1 MERPKTVSNYVFDTI
16 RNQILEGHYVPGSKL
31 DQRSLADELKV
42 SLIPVRESL
51 RQLEAEG
58 WVTLYPHRGA
68 FVATMSADEL
78 REIYLIRGTLEELI
92 THLAVPSL
100 SPETL
105 ERLGD
110 LIIDMEHAT
119 KARDADKLL
128 VLNHD
133 FHFTI
138 YEVAHRPLL
147 MQIIVGLWDR
157 STRYRKFYT
166 HLLDRAPQALAEHK
180 QIYKA
185 CKAKDPIAA
194 GQAVRNN
201 VHQTTE
207 GILSRI
213 HSSQLR
219 TEQQQAAQMEP
230 VRF

>member
-1 MERPKTVSNYVFDTI
+1 VERPKTVSNYVLDNI
-16 RNQILEGHYVPGSKL
+16 RNQILEGYYLPGSKL
-31 DQRSLADELKV
+31 DQRALADELKV

-58 WVTLYPHRGA
+58 WVNLYPHRGA
-68 FVATMSADEL
+68 FVTPMSPDEL
-78 REIYLIRGTLEELI
+78 QEIYLIRGTLEALI
-92 THLAVPSL
+92 TQLAVPSL

-105 ERLGD
+105 ARLGE
-110 LIIDMEHAT
+110 LIIEMEHVT

-128 VLNHD
+128 VLNRD

-138 YEVAHRPLL
+138 YDVAHRPLL

-185 CKAKDPIAA
+185 CKAKDPMAA
-194 GQAVRNN
+194 GRAVRNN
-201 VHQTTE
+201 VNQTTE
-207 GILSRI
+207 VILSRI
-213 HSSQLR
+213 HSSQLL
-219 TEQQQAAQMEP
+219 TEP
-230 VRF
+230 L

>member
-1 MERPKTVSNYVFDTI
+1 VERPKTVSNYVLDTI
-16 RNQILEGHYVPGSKL
+16 RTQILEGYYLPGSRL
-31 DQRSLADELKV
+31 DQRALADKLKV

-58 WVTLYPHRGA
+58 WVNLYPHRGA
-68 FVATMSADEL
+68 FVTTMSPDEL
-78 REIYLIRGTLEELI
+78 QEIYLIRGTLEELI
-92 THLAVPSL
+92 TQLAVPSL

-105 ERLGD
+105 RRLGE
-110 LIIDMEHAT
+110 LIVEMEHAT

-128 VLNHD
+128 VLNRD

-147 MQIIVGLWDR
+147 IQIIVSLWDR

-185 CKAKDPIAA
+185 CKAKDGAAA
-194 GQAVRNN
+194 GRAVRNN
-201 VHQTTE
+201 VNQTTE

-213 HSSQLR
+213 QSSQLV
-219 TEQQQAAQMEP
+219 TEPE
-230 VRF
+230 